1 MNRFLSVLI
10 ILSASIATYAQQNH
24 FIYLQTDNKQAFYI
38 KMNDKLF
45 SSSYSGYVVIPKL
58 QNGNYNFTIGFPKNE
73 WGQQTMAI
81 KIDNNDLG
89 FMLKNF
95 GDKGWGLFNIQTLN
109 VTMASSAAV
118 NTNNTESQNK
128 TDGFSNV
135 LADVVNTPSLKK
147 SDIEKVAAEPKLSL
161 PAAATATV
169 LKEINTVKVITTI
182 LDNEGRS
189 AIYIDKTDNV
199 NDTVKLFIPYEKI
212 IPVNEIKDEK
222 RLEKKDEV
230 NGDPKEDAKF
240 LNIELP
246 NPNTIKDSTK
256 DQPSAA
262 TTAESIKTV
271 PEKEVNTNAEKTTVL
286 TNAVNETP
294 LKQQSINSD
303 CKNLATDNDFMKLR
317 KKMASENKDDNMIG
331 VAKKAFKS
339 NCFSTEQIKNLSV
352 LFLKD
357 DGRYRFFDAAY
368 PFVYDSQNF
377 NTLQMQ
383 LTDEYL
389 INRFKAM
396 IRH

>member
-147 SDIEKVAAEPKLSL
+147 SDIEKVAAESKLSL

-271 PEKEVNTNAEKTTVL
+271 PVKEVNSNAEKTTVL

>member
-1 MNRFLSVLI
+1 MNRFLLMLI

-147 SDIEKVAAEPKLSL
+147 SDIEKVAAESKLSL

-271 PEKEVNTNAEKTTVL
+271 PVKEVNSNAEKTTVL

>member
-128 TDGFSNV
+128 MDGFSNV

-147 SDIEKVAAEPKLSL
+147 SDIEKVAAESKLSL

-212 IPVNEIKDEK
+212 ISVKEVRDEK
-222 RLEKKDEV
+222 RSEKKDEV

-271 PEKEVNTNAEKTTVL
+271 PVKEVNSNAEKTTVL

>member
-339 NCFSTEQIKNLSV
+339 NCFSTEQIKNLSL

>member
-24 FIYLQTDNKQAFYI
+24 FIYLQTDNKQAFYVN
-38 KMNDKLF
+38 MNGKLF
-45 SSSYSGYVVIPKL
+45 SSSSSGYVVIPKL

-95 GDKGWGLFNIQTLN
+95 GDKGWGLFNIQSLN

-128 TDGFSNV
+128 MDGFSNV

-147 SDIEKVAAEPKLSL
+147 SDIEKVAAESKLSL

-271 PEKEVNTNAEKTTVL
+271 PVKEVNSNAEKTTVL

>member
-95 GDKGWGLFNIQTLN
+95 GDKGWGLFNIQSLN

-128 TDGFSNV
+128 MDGFSNV

-147 SDIEKVAAEPKLSL
+147 SDIEKVAAESKLSL

-271 PEKEVNTNAEKTTVL
+271 PVKEVNSNAEKTTVL

>member
-81 KIDNNDLG
+81 KIENNDLG

-95 GDKGWGLFNIQTLN
+95 GEKGWGLFNIQTLN

-135 LADVVNTPSLKK
+135 LADVVNTPALKK
-147 SDIEKVAAEPKLSL
+147 SDIEKVAAESKLSL

-230 NGDPKEDAKF
+230 NGEPKEDAKF

-317 KKMASENKDDNMIG
+317 KKMASENKDDNMIE

>member
-1 MNRFLSVLI
+1 MNRFLLMLI

-128 TDGFSNV
+128 MDGFSNV

-147 SDIEKVAAEPKLSL
+147 SDIEKVAAESKLSL

-271 PEKEVNTNAEKTTVL
+271 PVKEVNSNAEKTTVL

>member
-1 MNRFLSVLI
+1 MNRFLLVLI

-24 FIYLQTDNKQAFYI
+24 FIYLQTDNKQAFYV
-38 KMNDKLF
+38 KMNDKLY
-45 SSSYSGYVVIPKL
+45 SSSSSGHVVIPKL
-58 QNGNYNFTIGFPKNE
+58 QNGNYNFTVGFPKNE
-73 WGQQTMAI
+73 WTQQTMAI

-161 PAAATATV
+161 TAAATATV
-169 LKEINTVKVITTI
+169 VKEINTVKIITTI

-199 NDTVKLFIPYEKI
+199 NDTVNLFIPYEKI
-212 IPVNEIKDEK
+212 ISVKEVRDEK
-222 RLEKKDEV
+222 RLEKKDAV

>member
-128 TDGFSNV
+128 MDGFSNV

-147 SDIEKVAAEPKLSL
+147 SDIEKVAAESKLSL

-271 PEKEVNTNAEKTTVL
+271 PVKEVNSNAEKTTVL